1 MIGFLTKD
9 TEGYKLHDSFG
20 AFFNENTETW
30 ESCNSNMILQED
42 SIDDS
47 IKKLC
52 NDKELKVLM
61 HITPIADKYENKR
74 IAEVRHGDKVVYR
87 NFNFAS
93 WLFDTMNYGN
103 NYDKHIAT
111 IEGIDW
117 YNCKYLV
124 KKHKDKKPKWYD
136 WSEFELI

>member
-1 MIGFLTKD
+1 
-9 TEGYKLHDSFG
+9 
-20 AFFNENTETW
+20 
-30 ESCNSNMILQED
+30 MILQED

-74 IAEVRHGDKVVYR
+74 ITEVRQGDKVVYR

-124 KKHKDKKPKWYD
+124 KKHKDKNLNGIIGLSLNLFKLLCYV
-136 WSEFELI
+136 

>member
-1 MIGFLTKD
+1 MIGYLTKD
-9 TEGYKLHDSFG
+9 KEGYKLHDNFG
-20 AFFNENTETW
+20 AFFNENTKTW

-47 IKKLC
+47 VKKLC

-61 HITPIADKYENKR
+61 HITPIVDKYENKR
-74 IAEVRHGDKVVYR
+74 ITEVRKGDKVVYKD
-87 NFNFAS
+87 FNFVS

-103 NYDKHIAT
+103 NYDKYIAT

-136 WSEFELI
+136 WSEFEFI

>member
-1 MIGFLTKD
+1 
-9 TEGYKLHDSFG
+9 
-20 AFFNENTETW
+20 
-30 ESCNSNMILQED
+30 MILQED

>member
-1 MIGFLTKD
+1 MIGLLTKD
-9 TEGYKLHDSFG
+9 IEGYKLHDTFG

-74 IAEVRHGDKVVYR
+74 IIEVRQGDKVVYR

>member
-1 MIGFLTKD
+1 MTKD
-9 TEGYKLHDSFG
+9 NEGYKLHDSFG

-47 IKKLC
+47 VKKLC

-61 HITPIADKYENKR
+61 HITSIADKYENKR
-74 IAEVRHGDKVVYR
+74 ITEVRQGDKVVYR
-87 NFNFAS
+87 NFNFTS

-124 KKHKDKKPKWYD
+124 KKA
-136 WSEFELI
+136 

>member
-9 TEGYKLHDSFG
+9 NEGYKLHDSFG

-30 ESCNSNMILQED
+30 ESCNYNMILQED

-74 IAEVRHGDKVVYR
+74 ITEVRQGDKVVYR
-87 NFNFAS
+87 NFNFIS

-103 NYDKHIAT
+103 NYDKHIST

-136 WSEFELI
+136 WFEFELI